1 MANAVKTTAGYFDSL
16 PCCEVMST
24 RLSRTSRSCAGLT
37 RSAAGLCCSMN
48 HEQAGDLRSVK
59 EPLSTPCRNHNHE
72 DKALQCKDLLI
83 SKVGGAVST
92 EHPKRLHCQLYMVD
106 VLEKMGISRYFSGQ
120 IKSILDMA
128 YTSWLQKEEEIMLDM
143 ATCAMAFRILRMDG
157 YDVSADEL
165 SHFAEACAFLNS
177 LEGYSTDDIRSLL
190 ELYKAS
196 TVAISEDEFILESTG
211 SWLRCLLKEQLK
223 LSSSTAPLLRE
234 VEYALNCPFY
244 ATLDRLE
251 HRWNIE
257 HFDITGH
264 QMLETSYL
272 PFQMSEEILSLAVSD
287 FSSSQSIYQQELQ
300 YLGRWVKDSK
310 LDQLPFARQ
319 KLAYFYLSAAGTM
332 FPPEMSDARIFWAQ
346 NGVLTTVVD
355 DFFDVGGSKEE
366 LDSLVRLVEMWDD
379 HRKTECYSEQVDILF
394 SAIYTSVN
402 QLGAKASALQ
412 DRDVTQHLVQIWLD
426 LLRAMMTEVEWRMS
440 NYVPSTEEYITNAAL
455 TFALGP
461 IVLPALYLVGP
472 KIPESVVRGPE
483 YNELFRLMSTCG
495 RLMNDIQGYER
506 EYTEGKVNSVSLL
519 VLQSGGSMSIQE
531 ARKEIQKPIENCR
544 RELLRLVL
552 RREAAVPRPCKELFW
567 KMCKVCCFFY
577 SRSDGFS
584 SPEEKAPQVNAVIHE
599 PLLLLNASLHSSV
612 SGGVITESF
621 PSA

>member
-83 SKVGGAVST
+83 SKVGG
-92 EHPKRLHCQLYMVD
+92 
-106 VLEKMGISRYFSGQ
+106 
-120 IKSILDMA
+120 
-128 YTSWLQKEEEIMLDM
+128 
-143 ATCAMAFRILRMDG
+143 
-157 YDVSADEL
+157 ADEL

-300 YLGRWVKDSK
+300 YLGR
-310 LDQLPFARQ
+310 
-319 KLAYFYLSAAGTM
+319 
-332 FPPEMSDARIFWAQ
+332 
-346 NGVLTTVVD
+346 
-355 DFFDVGGSKEE
+355 
-366 LDSLVRLVEMWDD
+366 WDD